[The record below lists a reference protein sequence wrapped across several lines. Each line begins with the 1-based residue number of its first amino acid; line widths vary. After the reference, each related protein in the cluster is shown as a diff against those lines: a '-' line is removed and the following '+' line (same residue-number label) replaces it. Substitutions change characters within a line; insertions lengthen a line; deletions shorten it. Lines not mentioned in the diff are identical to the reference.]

1 MTHSRHHIRLVDLQA
16 QYAAISEELDAAMR
30 DVVNQGIF
38 IGGEPLDTF
47 SRAFAEYAGAA
58 HCVPCANGT
67 DALELALQAHGIGR
81 GQEVIVP
88 AFSFVATMEAVFN
101 AGATPVLC
109 DIEPDFFSMDTV
121 RLEALVTSRTRAIIP
136 VHLYGQMADMDAI
149 RDVARRHGLVV
160 IEDAAQA
167 HGATWRDKPAGSLG
181 DAGCFSFYP
190 GKNLG
195 AYGDAGAIVTSDP
208 IVAGRMRKLANHGR
222 LSKYE
227 HDIVGRNSRMDTLQ
241 AAILGV
247 KLPHLDAWNARR
259 RELAA
264 SYAAQLAGIRE
275 ITCPAVR
282 PKAGPVWHLYVIRVH
297 QGRRDALRAALDEAG
312 IETGIHY
319 PFALNRLSATTGQLG
334 IRVSCP
340 QAELAAGEVLSLP
353 LYPEMTESML
363 GDVVRVIRQFF
374 ND

>member
-1 MTHSRHHIRLVDLQA
+1 MTHPRHHLRLVDLQA
-16 QYAAISEELDAAMR
+16 QYAALKDELDGAIR
-30 DVVNQGIF
+30 DIVEQGVF
-38 IGGEPLDTF
+38 IGGEPLDKFART
-47 SRAFAEYAGAA
+47 FAEYCGVE

-67 DALELALQAHGIGR
+67 DALELALQANGIGR
-81 GQEVIVP
+81 GHEVIIP
-88 AFSFVATMEAVFN
+88 ALTFVATMEAVSN

-109 DIEPDFFSMDTV
+109 DIEPDYYTIDTSKI
-121 RLEALVTSRTRAIIP
+121 EALVTSRTRAIMP

-149 RDVARRHGLVV
+149 KDVARRHGLVV

-167 HGATWRDKPAGSLG
+167 HGATWRDKRAGSIS

-208 IVAGRMRKLANHGR
+208 IVAARMRKLANHGR

-241 AAILGV
+241 AAVLEV
-247 KLPHLDAWNARR
+247 KLRHVDTWTARR

-264 SYAAQLAGIRE
+264 AYAAQLAGIGE

-297 QGRRDALRAALDEAG
+297 AGRRDALRAALDEAG

-319 PFALNRLSATTGQLG
+319 PVALNRLAATTGQLG

-340 QAELAAGEVLSLP
+340 QAEQAAAEVLSLP
-353 LYPEMTESML
+353 LYPEMTEAML
-363 GDVVRVIRQFF
+363 GEVVGVIRQFF
-374 ND
+374 NR

>member
-88 AFSFVATMEAVFN
+88 AFSFVATMEAVVN

>member
-1 MTHSRHHIRLVDLQA
+1 
-16 QYAAISEELDAAMR
+16 
-30 DVVNQGIF
+30 
-38 IGGEPLDTF
+38 
-47 SRAFAEYAGAA
+47 
-58 HCVPCANGT
+58 VPCANGT

-81 GQEVIVP
+81 GQEVIIP
-88 AFSFVATMEAVFN
+88 AFSFMATLEAVSN

-109 DIEPDFFSMDTV
+109 DIEPDFFTIDTS
-121 RLEALVTSRTRAIIP
+121 RMEALVTSRTRAIIP

-149 RDVARRHGLVV
+149 KEVARRHGLVV

-167 HGATWRDKPAGSLG
+167 HGATWRDKPAGSHG
-181 DAGCFSFYP
+181 DVGCFSFYP

-208 IVAGRMRKLANHGR
+208 IVAERMRKLANHGR

-247 KLPHLDAWNARR
+247 KLPHLAAWNARR

-264 SYAAQLAGIRE
+264 GYAAQLAGIRE

-282 PKAGPVWHLYVIRVH
+282 PKAGPVWHLYVVRVH
-297 QGRRDALRAALDEAG
+297 GGRRDALRAALDEAG

-319 PFALNRLSATTGQLG
+319 PVALNRLSATTGQLG

-340 QAELAAGEVLSLP
+340 QAEQAAGEVLSLP
-353 LYPEMTESML
+353 LYPEMTEAML
-363 GDVVRVIRQFF
+363 GDVVKVIRQFF
-374 ND
+374 NS

>member
-1 MTHSRHHIRLVDLQA
+1 MTHPRHHIRLVDLQA
-16 QYAAISEELDAAMR
+16 QYAALRDELDTAIR
-30 DVVNQGIF
+30 DVVEQGVF
-38 IGGEPLDTF
+38 IGGEPMDAF
-47 SRAFAEYAGAA
+47 SRAFAAVCGTS

-81 GQEVIVP
+81 GQEVIIP
-88 AFSFVATMEAVFN
+88 AFSFMATLEAVSN

-109 DIEPDFFSMDTV
+109 DIEPDFFTIDTS
-121 RLEALVTSRTRAIIP
+121 RMEALVTSRTRAIIP

-149 RDVARRHGLVV
+149 KEVARRHGLVV

-167 HGATWRDKPAGSLG
+167 HGATWRDKPAGSHG
-181 DAGCFSFYP
+181 DVGCFSFYP

-208 IVAGRMRKLANHGR
+208 IVAERMRKLANHGR

-247 KLPHLDAWNARR
+247 KLPHLAAWNARR

-264 SYAAQLAGIRE
+264 GYAAQLAGIRE

-282 PKAGPVWHLYVIRVH
+282 PKAGPVWHLYVVRVH
-297 QGRRDALRAALDEAG
+297 GGRRDALRAALDEAG

-319 PFALNRLSATTGQLG
+319 PVALNRLSATTGQLG

-340 QAELAAGEVLSLP
+340 QAEQAAGEVLSLP
-353 LYPEMTESML
+353 LYPEMTEAML
-363 GDVVRVIRQFF
+363 GDVVKVIRQFF
-374 ND
+374 NS

>member
-1 MTHSRHHIRLVDLQA
+1 
-16 QYAAISEELDAAMR
+16 
-30 DVVNQGIF
+30 
-38 IGGEPLDTF
+38 
-47 SRAFAEYAGAA
+47 
-58 HCVPCANGT
+58 
-67 DALELALQAHGIGR
+67 
-81 GQEVIVP
+81 
-88 AFSFVATMEAVFN
+88 
-101 AGATPVLC
+101 
-109 DIEPDFFSMDTV
+109 
-121 RLEALVTSRTRAIIP
+121 
-136 VHLYGQMADMDAI
+136 
-149 RDVARRHGLVV
+149 DVARRHGLVV

-167 HGATWRDKPAGSLG
+167 HGATWRDKRAGSIG

-208 IVAGRMRKLANHGR
+208 IVAARMRKLANHGR

-247 KLPHLDAWNARR
+247 KLRHLDTWTARR

-264 SYAAQLAGIRE
+264 AYAAQLAGVQE

-297 QGRRDALRAALDEAG
+297 DGRRDTLRAALDTAG

-319 PFALNRLSATTGQLG
+319 PVALNRL
-334 IRVSCP
+334 
-340 QAELAAGEVLSLP
+340 
-353 LYPEMTESML
+353 
-363 GDVVRVIRQFF
+363 
-374 ND
+374 